1 MIVDS
6 EEMIRDYIEC
16 LQDESGIKFI
26 EKYLYTF
33 DATRGKKCPF
43 ILFPRQRVFLE
54 ALAKNRN
61 VVSIKPRQCGIT
73 TLTSAWAT
81 RKCAL
86 ADKDAPETILCIGN
100 KLDLAQQLITKI
112 RDFLLQVPR
121 WYWGDEY
128 YSTDP
133 KSDKNLKSIFVKDS
147 KSELELFNGCR
158 VVARSSSENAARG
171 ISAVSILILDEAA
184 FIENSK
190 AVYATAAATM
200 ASNPDSKTVM
210 VSTPNGHDELYYDT
224 YRQALAG
231 ENNFVAVQF
240 RWYQDPRYNKN
251 LKWFKK
257 DEKTGETKWI
267 IEPVIDKEGS
277 VKYDEEHWE
286 ELMQG
291 GWTPRSP
298 WYEDMCQSFN
308 NDRVKIAQELDVSF
322 AGSSD
327 NVVDPEYIE
336 MHEKLNVREPLD
348 DMRDPLVDETW
359 FWKPPIE
366 GHRYICSCLPTGEQV
381 LTQRGLVNVED
392 VKDDDLL
399 VTKEGEFTKIKH
411 RKYRDV
417 EDEEVVEILPY
428 GCVSSFKFTHNHPIW
443 ASNEN
448 KNVSSSVKING
459 EFKTRAKWKHNF
471 DFINAGKI
479 LENET
484 WLNFPNIYASKTL
497 SDDEILEHWKPYKI
511 DFHNQ
516 YTGLFDN
523 PLLNVDFW
531 WYCGMW
537 LAEGCIRNT
546 NSGDLLIT
554 YHNINETEYH
564 DKIINNVAK
573 EIFNRSA
580 KLNHREHMGNGC
592 NVNFKCKEA
601 AKFIHDTFGRH
612 SYGKYISEW
621 VKYLPERFKMALL
634 RGYFEGD
641 GSRVGKTI
649 TAVSVSLKL
658 LEDIQDILFSCGI
671 ISTIVNSRKEGVIHL
686 KDRDIKNR
694 NSYYLRI
701 SSTYVPTYME
711 KVGKVCWFKPSERK
725 SRKCIYFDEDGSINV
740 KVRLVNKVNYTG
752 RVYNFETE
760 SDSHTFCCSRIAT
773 HNCDPSRGSSD
784 DNTAIEVIDMDAR
797 DENNMP
803 IVEQVA
809 EYYGKKLGDEVGE
822 LLYNYATLYNNAYVV
837 IDCTNGIGDV
847 PLFTLIHKGYKNLYY
862 DDASLKK
869 YTVQVS
875 SQQPSKDYTDVMPGF
890 HMQGNRY
897 PVLANFAN
905 MVRNNE
911 FKIRSNR
918 VITELNSWIFKGEAK
933 RMDHQDGQHD
943 DAITCLAMGLFVMIY
958 SYKKIESAQSKDK
971 AILGA
976 YMMGNSISMNK
987 QHIANNQPITPGNG
1001 LPFYDNKI
1009 LKKADAINGNFM
1021 WLFADYG

>member
-1 MIVDS
+1 MIHDT
-6 EEMIRDYIEC
+6 EEMVRDYIEC

-33 DATRGKKCPF
+33 DATRGKKMPF
-43 ILFPRQRVFLE
+43 MLFPRQRVFLE
-54 ALAKNRN
+54 TLAKNRN

-112 RDFLLQVPR
+112 HDFLNQVPR

-128 YSTDP
+128 YSPDP
-133 KSDKNLKSIFVKDS
+133 KSEKNQKSIFVKDS

-158 VVARSSSENAARG
+158 VVARSSGENAARG

-200 ASNPDSKTVM
+200 ASNPSSKTVM

-257 DEKTGETKWI
+257 DEKTGEMKWI
-267 IEPVIDKEGS
+267 IEPTLDKEGS

-286 ELMQG
+286 GLIQK

-327 NVVDPEYIE
+327 NVIDPEYIE
-336 MHEKLNVREPLD
+336 MHETLNVREPLT
-348 DMRDPLVDETW
+348 DMKDPLVDETW

-381 LTQRGLVNVED
+381 LTQRGLVNVEN
-392 VKDDDLL
+392 VQDDDLL

-411 RKYRDV
+411 RMCREV
-417 EDEEVVEILPY
+417 ENEEVVEILPY
-428 GCVSSFKFTHNHPIW
+428 MAFNSTRFTWNHPIW
-443 ASNEN
+443 SSIDTKLKRNDVRGRYWDFKFC
-448 KNVSSSVKING
+448 KNNANLLKKGDWLAIPNFYKIN
-459 EFKTRAKWKHNF
+459 K
-471 DFINAGKI
+471 INV
-479 LENET
+479 
-484 WLNFPNIYASKTL
+484 
-497 SDDEILEHWKPYKI
+497 DEIKKYCRYNLES
-511 DFHNQ
+511 NV
-516 YTGLFDN
+516 
-523 PLLNVDFW
+523 LLNKDFW
-531 WYCGMW
+531 WYCGLW
-537 LAEGCIRNT
+537 VAEGSLTNHDNT
-546 NSGDLLIT
+546 IITTHNS
-554 YHNINETEYH
+554 NEN
-564 DKIINNVAK
+564 KIIHRAEMVATT
-573 EIFNRSA
+573 IFNANASICKIKNENCTQIRFTSSA
-580 KLNHREHMGNGC
+580 LK
-592 NVNFKCKEA
+592 
-601 AKFIHDTFGRH
+601 KFLIDTFSFGSKNKH
-612 SYGKYISEW
+612 VSEW
-621 VKYLPERFKMALL
+621 VKMLPSEYVIEFL
-634 RGYFEGD
+634 RGYFDGD
-641 GSRVGKTI
+641 GCLNKFNI
-649 TAVSVSLKL
+649 IEFVSISLNL
-658 LEDIQDILFSCGI
+658 LKDVRDMLLSIGI
-671 ISTIVNSRKEGVIHL
+671 ISSIKQCTKEHFGLVIGRMCHLNDKYDLTLSKGNTNLLCEKIGIDYLSKSKNRRAISYSFFNDDETILFLRIK
-686 KDRDIKNR
+686 DIKVQKY
-694 NSYYLRI
+694 S
-701 SSTYVPTYME
+701 
-711 KVGKVCWFKPSERK
+711 
-725 SRKCIYFDEDGSINV
+725 
-740 KVRLVNKVNYTG
+740 G

-760 SDSHTFCCSRIAT
+760 SNSHSYMCNYIGVG
-773 HNCDPSRGSSD
+773 NCDPSRGSSD
-784 DNTAIEVIDMDAR
+784 DNTAIEVIDMDGK
-797 DENNMP
+797 DENGFP
-803 IVEQVA
+803 IVEQVM
-809 EYYGKKLGDEVGE
+809 EYYGKKLGDEIGE
-822 LLYNYATLYNNAYVV
+822 ILYNYAVLYNNAYVV
-837 IDCTNGIGDV
+837 IDCTNGLGDV
-847 PLFTLIHKGYKNLYY
+847 PLFVLINKGYKNLFY
-862 DDASLKK
+862 DDSTLKK

-875 SQQPSKDYTDVMPGF
+875 TQQPSKDYTDVMPGF

-943 DAITCLAMGLFVMIY
+943 DAITCLAMGLFVMLF
-958 SYKKIESAQSKDK
+958 SYKKLESAQNKDK

-976 YMMGNSISMNK
+976 YMMGNSISLNK
-987 QHIANNQPITPGNG
+987 KHLSNDSPITPKSG
-1001 LPFYDNKI
+1001 LPFYDNKL
-1009 LKKADAINGNFM
+1009 LKKIDGINGNFM
-1021 WLFADYG
+1021 WLFANYGK